1 MSECMNLDLQVRG
14 NKATGYRVEAS
25 GPAAERASGGFAWEV
40 LADLTGDV
48 EAIRTGRADRARL
61 ERVGRRLF
69 EALFP
74 RQVLRLYDRIRP
86 KPGEERQ
93 LRLRLHLPPELASL
107 PWEMLYDQSRYL
119 SFDPRLPILRFLDLA
134 DTPSPLH
141 TEAPMRLLH
150 LIADPIDAAR
160 LDVKK
165 EAHLLNSALAP
176 LARQQLAEILPGRPG
191 TLETLRR
198 GLRQGC
204 HVLHFS
210 GHGRFADGEGMLLF
224 EDESGHQEE
233 VDRDTLAHLLQG
245 SKVRLAVLNA
255 CESAQASEHDA
266 FTSVAAALVRVGLPA
281 VIAHQCPMPDI
292 SAIAFAAEF
301 YRALADGLP
310 VDAAV
315 CEGRRAIL
323 SELGAVRWERT
334 DWAAPVLFL
343 RAPDGQ
349 ILTLDQKAE
358 DAGMADRAPIG
369 HTTTVNVESINGGIV
384 SIGAFAGAAL
394 GGSQPAEKS
403 TSLREPTAPQP
414 GERLPVLLSE
424 LGQKVRVLAPR
435 EKRPLAREQVASLER
450 ALTGERLDPAAL
462 AEAWDWFQSELPSLS
477 GATLSV
483 IREAKPLAEQ
493 EGETTLDEF
502 VSLFGEF

>member
-1 MSECMNLDLQVRG
+1 MSECMNLDLHVNG
-14 NKATGYRVEAS
+14 NRATGYRVEAI
-25 GPAAERASGGFAWEV
+25 GPGAERASGAFSWEALV
-40 LADLTGDV
+40 DLAGDV
-48 EAIRTGRADRARL
+48 EAIRTRRADRARL
-61 ERVGRRLF
+61 ERVGRHLF

-74 RQVLRLYDRIRP
+74 RQVLRLYDRVRP
-86 KPGEERQ
+86 EPGEERQ
-93 LRLRLHLPPELASL
+93 LRIRLHLPPELAFL
-107 PWEMLYDQSRYL
+107 PWEMLYDESRYL
-119 SFDPRLPILRFLDLA
+119 SFDPRCPILRFLDLA

-150 LIADPIDAAR
+150 LIADPIDAPR
-160 LDVKK
+160 LDLEK
-165 EAHLLNSALAP
+165 EAHLLNAALAP
-176 LARQQLAEILPGRPG
+176 LARQRLAEILPGRPG

-210 GHGRFADGEGMLLF
+210 GHGRFADGEGTLLF
-224 EDESGHQEE
+224 EDESGHQEG

-245 SKVRLAVLNA
+245 SNVRLAVLNA

-266 FTSVAAALVRVGLPA
+266 FTSVAAALVRAGLPA
-281 VIAHQCPMPDI
+281 VIAHRCPMPDT

-323 SELGAVRWERT
+323 SVLGAARWERA
-334 DWAAPVLFL
+334 DWATPVLFS

-349 ILTLDQKAE
+349 ILTLDRKAE
-358 DAGMADRAPIG
+358 DPGITEPMLIG
-369 HTTTVNVESINGGIV
+369 HTTTVNVESINNGTV
-384 SIGAFAGAAL
+384 NIGPFAGMAL
-394 GGSQPAEKS
+394 GGLQAIEESPSLHEPA
-403 TSLREPTAPQP
+403 APQP
-414 GERLPVLLSE
+414 GERLPLLLSE

-435 EKRPLAREQVASLER
+435 EKRPLAREQLASLER
-450 ALTGERLDPAAL
+450 ALTGHRLDPATL

-483 IREAKPLAEQ
+483 ILEARPLAER

-502 VSLFGEF
+502 VSLFGES